1 MRHFTPS
8 AFRVPSEVN
17 NNPPIAECY
26 FKPTDETLEILL
38 WSQDKNRFHLV
49 IKKKKAPTGPFG
61 MMMYADVFIQA
72 SGISTDK
79 YHQPMEKTFKRLL
92 TQDILKIFNNNKHI
106 YTRDL

>member
-1 MRHFTPS
+1 
-8 AFRVPSEVN
+8 
-17 NNPPIAECY
+17 
-26 FKPTDETLEILL
+26 
-38 WSQDKNRFHLV
+38 
-49 IKKKKAPTGPFG
+49 
-61 MMMYADVFIQA
+61 MMYADVFIQA